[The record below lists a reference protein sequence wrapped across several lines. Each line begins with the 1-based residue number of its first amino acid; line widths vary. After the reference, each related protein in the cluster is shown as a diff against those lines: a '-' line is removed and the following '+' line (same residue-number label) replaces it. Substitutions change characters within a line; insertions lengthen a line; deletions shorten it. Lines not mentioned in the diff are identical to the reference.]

1 MRVRYLMLVRVCL
14 LNQRKE
20 QKMNTLIIYDS
31 TFGNTAQIAQ
41 AMADRL
47 GEHGTVRIA
56 LADEAGLS
64 DMEEIDLLIVGGPT
78 QRHGVSPA
86 IRDLLERLPRRTL
99 RGAGAAAF
107 DTRYHM
113 AAWKSGSAA
122 HRIASRLKR
131 TGALLVVPPES
142 FFVAEW
148 EGPLEQGEL
157 EHAVQWTEQI
167 YAAFEAS
174 RRAEQGKVEAL

>member
-1 MRVRYLMLVRVCL
+1 
-14 LNQRKE
+14 
-20 QKMNTLIIYDS
+20 MNTLIIYDS

-64 DMEEIDLLIVGGPT
+64 EMEEIDLLIVGGPT
-78 QRHGVSPA
+78 QRHGVSTA
-86 IRDLLERLPRRTL
+86 IQALLERLPRRTL

-131 TGALLVVPPES
+131 TGASLLVEPES
-142 FFVAEW
+142 FFVSER
-148 EGPLEQGEL
+148 EGPLEEGEL
-157 EHAVQWTEQI
+157 ERAASWAEGVFERFEVSRSVQQDHAEI
-167 YAAFEAS
+167 
-174 RRAEQGKVEAL
+174 L

>member
-1 MRVRYLMLVRVCL
+1 
-14 LNQRKE
+14 
-20 QKMNTLIIYDS
+20 MNILIIYDS
-31 TFGNTAQIAQ
+31 TFGNTAQVAQ

-64 DMEEIDLLIVGGPT
+64 EMEEIDLLIVGGPT

-122 HRIASRLKR
+122 HRIASKLKR
-131 TGALLVVPPES
+131 TGASLLVEPES
-142 FFVAEW
+142 FFVAER
-148 EGPLEQGEL
+148 EGPLEEGEL
-157 EHAVQWTEQI
+157 ERSARWADGVFEQFETSRSVQQDK
-167 YAAFEAS
+167 
-174 RRAEQGKVEAL
+174 AEVR

>member
-1 MRVRYLMLVRVCL
+1 
-14 LNQRKE
+14 
-20 QKMNTLIIYDS
+20 MNTLIMYDS
-31 TFGNTAQIAQ
+31 TFGNTEHLAR
-41 AMADRL
+41 AMADEL
-47 GEHGTVRIA
+47 AYYGTVRLLRVLEGGA
-56 LADEAGLS
+56 FERGETDV
-64 DMEEIDLLIVGGPT
+64 LIVGGPT
-78 QRHGVSPA
+78 QRHGTSLA
-86 IRDLLERLPRRTL
+86 LRAFLESIPRRTL
-99 RGAGAAAF
+99 RGLAAAAF

-131 TGALLVVPPES
+131 AGALLVVPPES
-142 FFVAEW
+142 FFVAER

-157 EHAVQWTEQI
+157 ERAVQWAEQI

>member
-1 MRVRYLMLVRVCL
+1 
-14 LNQRKE
+14 
-20 QKMNTLIIYDS
+20 MNTLIIYDS

-64 DMEEIDLLIVGGPT
+64 EMEEIDLLIVGGPT
-78 QRHGVSPA
+78 QRHGLSPA
-86 IRDLLERLPRRTL
+86 IQALLERLPRRTL

-122 HRIASRLKR
+122 QRIASKLKR
-131 TGALLVVPPES
+131 TGASLLVEPES
-142 FFVAEW
+142 FFVAER
-148 EGPLEQGEL
+148 EGPLEEGEL
-157 EHAVQWTEQI
+157 ERAASWAEGVLEQL
-167 YAAFEAS
+167 ETS
-174 RRAEQGKVEAL
+174 RSDKQDKAEVL